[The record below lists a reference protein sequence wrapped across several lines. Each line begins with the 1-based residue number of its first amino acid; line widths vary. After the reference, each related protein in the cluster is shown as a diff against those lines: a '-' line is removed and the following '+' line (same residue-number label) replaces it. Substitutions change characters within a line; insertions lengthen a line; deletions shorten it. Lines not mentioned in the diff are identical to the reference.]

1 MKKQLVGLTL
11 ILLSAPW
18 AWAQPYRLAEA
29 TQRVNNQKYAGV
41 TSWVEGPYSQVEEDW
56 LDYLRQHG
64 KIRRKRNY
72 YQISDLQYNG
82 LPDTLVYVTR
92 VSNKDSLGLIWIAP
106 LTRNL
111 PAGER
116 QKLMNTLKKLLKEG
130 TRHYYLAQAQA
141 KIDESEAA
149 ALVMSKKHQ
158 RLLYEKEKL
167 AEDLRAAQELKA
179 ELEARLEETNLK
191 IKSLNQQILDT
202 DSAAVQAYRDLEEI
216 KQVIEHHKEELK
228 KIK

>member
-1 MKKQLVGLTL
+1 MKKHFVGLTL
-11 ILLSAPW
+11 ILLSATL
-18 AWAQPYRLAEA
+18 AQAQPYRLSEA
-29 TQRVNNQKYAGV
+29 DQRVNNHKYAGV
-41 TSWVEGPYSQVEEDW
+41 TSWVEGSYSQVEENW

-72 YQISDLQYNG
+72 YQISDLQYNN
-82 LPDTLVYVTR
+82 LPDTLLYVTR
-92 VSNKDSLGLIWIAP
+92 VSNKDSLGLIWLAP
-106 LTRNL
+106 LTNDL
-111 PAGER
+111 PADE
-116 QKLMNTLKKLLKEG
+116 QHKLMAAMKKLLKEG

-191 IKSLNQQILDT
+191 IKSLNQQIMDT

-216 KQVIEHHKEELK
+216 KKVIEHHKEELK